1 MIEEEKGM
9 EGEEEFKE
17 EQIGGGTGS
26 RKKMSKLL
34 NIKEIK

>member
-1 MIEEEKGM
+1 MDEEEKGM
-9 EGEEEFKE
+9 EDGEEYKE
-17 EQIGGGTGS
+17 EKIGGAGS

>member
-1 MIEEEKGM
+1 M
-9 EGEEEFKE
+9 EDGEEYKE
-17 EQIGGGTGS
+17 EQIGGAGT

>member
-1 MIEEEKGM
+1 MNNDK
-9 EGEEEFKE
+9 EFKE
-17 EQIGGGTGS
+17 TPIGGVGS